1 MLNHHHC
8 DGCAVTAVCVF
19 CSASEGIDQGYLTL
33 AEQVGTAVGERGW
46 SLISGGG
53 AISMMG
59 ALARA
64 ARAAGAHTTGVIP
77 QALVHVEI
85 TDHDADELL
94 ITPDMRTRKALMD
107 ERADAFLALPGG
119 LGTLE
124 ELLEVWTA
132 LTLAMH
138 DKPVVVLDPDGLFEP
153 LHAQVTQ
160 LVDRGFLRPS
170 AAAALVWTT
179 DVESAL
185 TAIAAGVELGELAR
199 PTSAEMLEDF

>member
-1 MLNHHHC
+1 
-8 DGCAVTAVCVF
+8 
-19 CSASEGIDQGYLTL
+19 
-33 AEQVGTAVGERGW
+33 
-46 SLISGGG
+46 
-53 AISMMG
+53 MMG
-59 ALARA
+59 VLARA

-85 TDHDADELL
+85 TDHDADDLVV
-94 ITPDMRTRKALMD
+94 TPDMRTRKALMD

-153 LHAQVTQ
+153 LHTQVTE
-160 LVDRGFLRPS
+160 LVNRGFLRAS
-170 AAAALVWTT
+170 AASALVWTV

-185 TAIAAGVELGELAR
+185 RAIAAGLSADTAEK
-199 PTSAEMLEDF
+199 PTSQELLEDI